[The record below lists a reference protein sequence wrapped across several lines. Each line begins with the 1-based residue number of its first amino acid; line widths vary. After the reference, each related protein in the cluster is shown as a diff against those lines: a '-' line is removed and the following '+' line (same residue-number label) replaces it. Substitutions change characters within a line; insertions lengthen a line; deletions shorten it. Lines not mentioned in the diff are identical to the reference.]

1 MEDNITDAKC
11 NTGDTVNELKETLKT
26 EAPNL
31 TQRMNGPR
39 NNDLSTTCVLI
50 WFVFALVMFL
60 IDFHSEEQAQIE
72 ERVLMEGAKHH
83 LN

>member
-31 TQRMNGPR
+31 SQRMQGPR
-39 NNDLSTTCVLI
+39 SNDLSTTCVLI

-60 IDFHSEEQAQIE
+60 IDFHSEE
-72 ERVLMEGAKHH
+72 
-83 LN
+83 